1 MAASSL
7 AALFSISLLLLLLCH
22 GSLGFGQGGWGS
34 AHRLGAQQGE
44 CQIERLNALS
54 PTRSVQSEAGVTE
67 YFDENNE
74 QFKCAGVNAFRRT
87 LQPRGLLL
95 PSFSNAPRLV
105 YIIQGS
111 GIAGIVI
118 PGCPETFQ
126 SFQEERFQEGQQAQ
140 SSRDEHQRILHFRE
154 GDVIALPA
162 GVAHWCYNNGDRP
175 VIAIT
180 VVDIS
185 NNANQLDRNHREF
198 LLAGKQRSGRE
209 TSGGKWQ
216 ETSGN
221 NVLSGFDVELLAQA
235 TGLSGDTARKIQGK
249 DDERGEM
256 VRVEKGLEVLRPSSR
271 EQRESERER
280 GEREEGERE
289 RSLPNGLD
297 ETYCAMRIMENIA
310 DPARA
315 DVYTPRGG
323 SITTL
328 NSLKLNILREI
339 QLSAERVVLYRNA
352 ILAPYWNINAHSIMY
367 VTGGRGRVQI
377 VSDQGRT
384 VFDGEVRQDQLLIVP
399 QNYAVIK
406 QAQGEGFQWTS
417 FKTNGNAMVS
427 QIVGKASVL
436 RGMPEEVLM
445 NSYRISIQEARR
457 LKFNRG
463 NQMAI
468 FSPRSARRGHYDV

>member
-1 MAASSL
+1 MAASSS
-7 AALFSISLLLLLLCH
+7 AALLSISLLLLPLCH
-22 GSLGFGQGGWGS
+22 GSLGFGRGGWGS
-34 AHRLGAQQGE
+34 AHRRGAEEGE

-54 PTRSVQSEAGVTE
+54 PTRRVQSEAGVTE

-87 LQPRGLLL
+87 LLPRGLLL
-95 PSFSNAPRLV
+95 PSFSNAPRV
-105 YIIQGS
+105 VHIIQGR

-126 SFQEERFQEGQQAQ
+126 SFQEEPFQE
-140 SSRDEHQRILHFRE
+140 DEHQRILHFRE

-185 NNANQLDRNHREF
+185 NNANQLDRSHREF

-235 TGLSGDTARKIQGK
+235 TGLSEDTARKIQGK

-297 ETYCAMRIMENIA
+297 ETYCSMKIVENIA
-310 DPARA
+310 DPSRA

-328 NSLKLNILREI
+328 NSLKLGILREV
-339 QLSAERVVLYRNA
+339 QLSTERVVLYRNA

-377 VSDQGRT
+377 VSNQGRT
-384 VFDGEVRQDQLLIVP
+384 VFDGEVRQGQLLIVP

-406 QAQGEGFQWTS
+406 QAQGEGFEWTS

-445 NSYRISIQEARR
+445 NSYRISNQEARR

-468 FSPRSARRGHYDV
+468 FSPRSERRGHYDV

>member
-1 MAASSL
+1 M
-7 AALFSISLLLLLLCH
+7 
-22 GSLGFGQGGWGS
+22 
-34 AHRLGAQQGE
+34 
-44 CQIERLNALS
+44 
-54 PTRSVQSEAGVTE
+54 
-67 YFDENNE
+67 
-74 QFKCAGVNAFRRT
+74 
-87 LQPRGLLL
+87 
-95 PSFSNAPRLV
+95 
-105 YIIQGS
+105 
-111 GIAGIVI
+111 I

-126 SFQEERFQEGQQAQ
+126 SFQEEPSQEGQQGQ
-140 SSRDEHQRILHFRE
+140 SSRDEHQRILRFRE

-185 NNANQLDRNHREF
+185 NNANQLDRYHREF

-209 TSGGKWQ
+209 TSGGTWQ

-297 ETYCAMRIMENIA
+297 ETYCSMRIMENIA
-310 DPARA
+310 DPSRA
-315 DVYTPRGG
+315 DVYTSRGG

-328 NSLKLNILREI
+328 NSLKLNILREV

-377 VSDQGRT
+377 VSNQGRT
-384 VFDGEVRQDQLLIVP
+384 VFDGEVRQGQLLIVP

-406 QAQGEGFQWTS
+406 QAQGEGFEWTS

-436 RGMPEEVLM
+436 RAMPEEVLM
-445 NSYRISIQEARR
+445 NSYRISNQEARR

-463 NQMAI
+463 HQMAI
-468 FSPRSARRGHYDV
+468 FSP

>member
-1 MAASSL
+1 MAASSS

-126 SFQEERFQEGQQAQ
+126 SFQEDRFQEGQQGQ

-198 LLAGKQRSGRE
+198 LLAGRQRSGRE

-249 DDERGEM
+249 DDERGEI

-271 EQRESERER
+271 EQRESEKER

-310 DPARA
+310 DPSRA

-406 QAQGEGFQWTS
+406 QAQGEGFEWTS

-445 NSYRISIQEARR
+445 NSYRISNQEARR